1 MVSFHCC
8 HKTGCFFLRCLSPT
22 GVVKSVSTLRLI
34 KNDTIS
40 NEYYVCCSSEVFKKY
55 LQPIPTD
62 FYSCALGL
70 VLGCF
75 SFRSEG

>member
-1 MVSFHCC
+1 M
-8 HKTGCFFLRCLSPT
+8 
-22 GVVKSVSTLRLI
+22 STLRLI
-34 KNDTIS
+34 KNDTLSTS

-55 LQPIPTD
+55 LQPIPND

-75 SFRSEG
+75 SFRSEGWRNNWC